1 MSSAHACPDDGL
13 RPLTAAEL
21 FGFVLRPTVFVIPDD
36 KQARAELLRE
46 DLRADRRELAA
57 LRQAVR
63 DPRTREERRAELA
76 RQVGQRRRLILRR
89 WRRLQALSTGYLGP
103 DGELITWPGIPEGA
117 VPVVNPKGTGET
129 GADRPAAP
137 IFKPR

>member
-36 KQARAELLRE
+36 QQARAELLRE

-76 RQVGQRRRLILRR
+76 RQVAQRRRLILRR
-89 WRRLQALSTGYLGP
+89 WRQLQALSVGYRGP
-103 DGELITWPGIPEGA
+103 DGDVIPWPC
-117 VPVVNPKGTGET
+117 VQ
-129 GADRPAAP
+129 
-137 IFKPR
+137 